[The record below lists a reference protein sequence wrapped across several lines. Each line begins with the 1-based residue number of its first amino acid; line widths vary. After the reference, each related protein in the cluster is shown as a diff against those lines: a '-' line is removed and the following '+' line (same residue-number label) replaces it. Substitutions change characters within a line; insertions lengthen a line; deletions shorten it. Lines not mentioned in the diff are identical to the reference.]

1 MDKMWLGISILAV
14 VVAWLVFSRRRSSSF
29 VARLTRAGAVRRP
42 LSPEL
47 KPTRLYTRQVYAPA
61 FLFEG
66 PMSAILKPDGIV
78 MTFRGCNEEL
88 FLPLSLISLTGKPW
102 PHNPLTFGQGK
113 DIVNLNLEKEITTR
127 IQSLKQGK

>member
-1 MDKMWLGISILAV
+1 MDKMWLGISILAAV
-14 VVAWLVFSRRRSSSF
+14 AAWLGFSHWRSSSF

-47 KPTRLYTRQVYAPA
+47 KPTRLYTRQVSAPP
-61 FLFEG
+61 FLFEK
-66 PMSAILKPDGIV
+66 PMSAVLKPDGVV
-78 MTFRGCNEEL
+78 MAFRGSAEEL

-102 PHNPLTFGQGK
+102 PHNPLTFGQGI

>member
-14 VVAWLVFSRRRSSSF
+14 VVAWLVFSRWRSSSF

-47 KPTRLYTRQVYAPA
+47 KPTHLYTRLVYAPP
-61 FLFEG
+61 FLFER
-66 PMSAILKPDGIV
+66 PMRAFLKPDGIV

-102 PHNPLTFGQGK
+102 PHNPLIFGRGK
-113 DIVNLNLEKEITTR
+113 DIVNMNLEEEITSR
-127 IQSLKQGK
+127 IQRLKQEI

>member
-42 LSPEL
+42 ISPEL